1 MIDLDSLVL
10 DANALEPLPASVLR
24 LLDLLASDDWNM
36 DAVVETASLDAAL
49 TARIMRVANSAASS
63 SATPV
68 TTLEESTMRLGAST
82 VVKLATGSAVRS
94 YMTVPSGS
102 PSSESAEQSLWRHS
116 VATALAA
123 DLVAEKSP
131 IEIPQQAFTVALLN
145 DIGRIVLARY
155 LDDKTLSLLN
165 RAVLEGNRNPLEAER
180 EILGVDHAELGAL
193 IAERW
198 QLPALIS
205 ESIRFHHTPGDAKD
219 SDVQTLCDV
228 ITVADSVS
236 CTIDDG
242 ESPTRSFD
250 HANSCSRLGIDEACF
265 EELCEI
271 VGERLDS
278 AMADYE

>member
-1 MIDLDSLVL
+1 MIDLDSLVV
-10 DANALEPLPASVLR
+10 DANALEPLPATVLR

-36 DAVVETASLDAAL
+36 EAVVATASLDAAL

-94 YMTVPSGS
+94 YMTVPSESSGS
-102 PSSESAEQSLWRHS
+102 ERGEQSLWRHS

-123 DLVAEKSP
+123 DLVADMSP

-155 LDDKTLSLLN
+155 LDENTLSSLS
-165 RAVLEGNRNPLEAER
+165 RAVLEGNQNPLEAER

-198 QLPALIS
+198 QLPGLIS
-205 ESIRFHHTPGDAKD
+205 ESIRFHHTPCDAKD
-219 SDVQTLCDV
+219 SDVQALCDV

-236 CTIDDG
+236 CIIDDG
-242 ESPTRSFD
+242 GATTRSFD
-250 HANSCSRLGIDEACF
+250 HAPSCNRLGIDEAAF

-271 VGERLDS
+271 VSERLES
-278 AMADYE
+278 AMSDYE